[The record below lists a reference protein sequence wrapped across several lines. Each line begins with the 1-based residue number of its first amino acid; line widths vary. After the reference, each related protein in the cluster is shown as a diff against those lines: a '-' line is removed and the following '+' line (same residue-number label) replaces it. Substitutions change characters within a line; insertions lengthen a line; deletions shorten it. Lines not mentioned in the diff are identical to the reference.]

1 MKHVNRKSL
10 DIVAVYARW
19 FKLNFKDSNTMF
31 QIINKRELSQFNLH
45 EKGKQKKKNFDCN
58 VKSFL
63 SMSNNYY
70 V

>member
-1 MKHVNRKSL
+1 
-10 DIVAVYARW
+10 
-19 FKLNFKDSNTMF
+19 MF

-63 SMSNNYY
+63 LMSNNYY